1 MAVSNKRRQTV
12 LLTYAE
18 LAFVQKLL
26 RAEYHFITEDEQQA
40 RQLFGRK
47 LSDITLPGG
56 QDGGVDLFLTQL
68 EISFLQKL
76 TKASYSF
83 LTLAEREA
91 RQRLRAKI
99 RAAWEQV
106 QDAESGPEKPEAEK
120 KGFSSSWSRLLRDG
134 VRQTARPR

>member
-1 MAVSNKRRQTV
+1 MAISNKRRATI

-18 LAFVQKLL
+18 LAFIQKLL
-26 RAEYHFITEDEQQA
+26 RSEYHFITDDEQRA
-40 RQLFGRK
+40 RQSFGRK

-56 QDGGVDLFLTQL
+56 QQGGVDLFLNQL

-76 TKASYSF
+76 TKTSYSF

-106 QDAESGPEKPEAEK
+106 QDTQNQPEKEAVGK
-120 KGFSSSWSRLLRDG
+120 KPNP
-134 VRQTARPR
+134 TA

>member
-1 MAVSNKRRQTV
+1 MSISNKRRATV
-12 LLTYAE
+12 LLTYSE
-18 LAFVQKLL
+18 LAFIQKLL
-26 RAEYHFITEDEQQA
+26 RTEYHFITDDEQRA
-40 RQLFGRK
+40 RQSFGRK

-83 LTLAEREA
+83 LTLSEREA
-91 RQRLRAKI
+91 RQRLRSKI

-106 QDAESGPEKPEAEK
+106 QDLENNEAKEGEVEK
-120 KGFSSSWSRLLRDG
+120 KGSASG
-134 VRQTARPR
+134 

>member
-1 MAVSNKRRQTV
+1 MGISNKRRATV
-12 LLTYAE
+12 LLTYSE
-18 LAFVQKLL
+18 LAFIQKLL
-26 RAEYHFITEDEQQA
+26 RTEYHFITDDEQRA
-40 RQLFGRK
+40 RQSFGRK

-91 RQRLRAKI
+91 RQRLRSKI

-106 QDAESGPEKPEAEK
+106 QELENSEAKEEEEEN
-120 KGFSSSWSRLLRDG
+120 KGSASR
-134 VRQTARPR
+134 

>member
-1 MAVSNKRRQTV
+1 MATSNKRRATI
-12 LLTYAE
+12 LLTYPE
-18 LAFVQKLL
+18 LAFIQKLL
-26 RAEYHFITEDEQQA
+26 RTEYHFITDDEQRA
-40 RQLFGRK
+40 RQSFGRK

-56 QDGGVDLFLTQL
+56 QQGGVDLFLTQL

-76 TKASYSF
+76 TKTSYSF

-106 QDAESGPEKPEAEK
+106 QDVEGHPEKEAVGK
-120 KGFSSSWSRLLRDG
+120 KGTASR
-134 VRQTARPR
+134 

>member
-1 MAVSNKRRQTV
+1 MMTATSKRRATL

-18 LAFVQKLL
+18 LAFIQKLL
-26 RAEYHFITEDEQQA
+26 RTEYHFITDDEQRA
-40 RQLFGRK
+40 RQAFGRK

-56 QDGGVDLFLTQL
+56 QMGGVDLFLSQL

-76 TKASYSF
+76 TKTSYSF
-83 LTLAEREA
+83 LTMAEREA

-106 QDAESGPEKPEAEK
+106 QDVDTDAKPAPVK
-120 KGFSSSWSRLLRDG
+120 KKVTKSS
-134 VRQTARPR
+134 

>member
-1 MAVSNKRRQTV
+1 MMAAPSKRRATL

-26 RAEYHFITEDEQQA
+26 RTEYHFITDDEQRA
-40 RQLFGRK
+40 RQAFGRK

-56 QDGGVDLFLTQL
+56 QMGGVDLFLSQL

-76 TKASYSF
+76 TKTSYSF
-83 LTLAEREA
+83 LTMAEREA
-91 RQRLRAKI
+91 RQRLRSKI

-106 QDAESGPEKPEAEK
+106 QDTDEGAKASSTK
-120 KGFSSSWSRLLRDG
+120 KSSK
-134 VRQTARPR
+134 

>member
-1 MAVSNKRRQTV
+1 MAPPSKRRATI
-12 LLTYAE
+12 LLTYHE

-26 RAEYHFITEDEQQA
+26 RTEYHFITDDEQRA
-40 RQLFGRK
+40 RQSFGRK

-56 QDGGVDLFLTQL
+56 QQGGVDLFLTQL

-76 TKASYSF
+76 TKTSYSF

-99 RAAWEQV
+99 RSAWEEV
-106 QDAESGPEKPEAEK
+106 QDVEGSNKSKGEK
-120 KGFSSSWSRLLRDG
+120 K
-134 VRQTARPR
+134 

>member
-1 MAVSNKRRQTV
+1 MMAAPSKRRATL

-26 RAEYHFITEDEQQA
+26 RTEYHFITDDEQRA
-40 RQLFGRK
+40 RQAFGRK

-56 QDGGVDLFLTQL
+56 QMGGVDLFLSQL

-76 TKASYSF
+76 TKTSYSF
-83 LTLAEREA
+83 LTMAEREA
-91 RQRLRAKI
+91 RQRLRSKI

-106 QDAESGPEKPEAEK
+106 QDVVDEGAKASSRK
-120 KGFSSSWSRLLRDG
+120 KSSK
-134 VRQTARPR
+134 